1 MYNAEFIMQR
11 WLVLVKT
18 RQHQMVQYVNTS
30 FKSRFYKAL
39 FQTRKL
45 ALFPFKKEKDL
56 FSGNLKGVYFLLN
69 LKGAIS
75 SGQDNKAQSRM
86 WQGSW
91 LTFSITADH

>member
-1 MYNAEFIMQR
+1 MTCFSKN
-11 WLVLVKT
+11 KT
-18 RQHQMVQYVNTS
+18 ASDGAICQHF

-56 FSGNLKGVYFLLN
+56 FLGNLKGVYFLLN